1 MSERLELYY
10 LKKASVAEQVDALDL
25 KSNVRKDVPV
35 RLWIGPPFNNNKF
48 IVIDLLLLKGI
59 IEKDYIDLLIAWT
72 LVRIQPFNE
81 VECSSEVEHEKISFL
96 LLSF

>member
-1 MSERLELYY
+1 M
-10 LKKASVAEQVDALDL
+10 AEQVDALDL

-72 LVRIQPFNE
+72 LVRIQPFNY
-81 VECSSEVEHEKISFL
+81 VECSSGVEHEHYLFCSYPFNQH
-96 LLSF
+96 

>member
-1 MSERLELYY
+1 M
-10 LKKASVAEQVDALDL
+10 DL

-72 LVRIQPFNE
+72 LVRIQPFNI
-81 VECSSEVEHEKISFL
+81 VECSSEVEHGAHNPRVAGSIPAAGAKL
-96 LLSF
+96 GV